1 MESSYLFS
9 IGHGNKS
16 IAEFIAEL
24 AQFDIQYLIDIRSK
38 PYSKFY
44 PWFNHYELKHAISET
59 HQITYA
65 YMGDVLGGLPK
76 EDCGCYTDGKV
87 DYSKLAQMD
96 FFQKGLQRLV
106 NAHQQGYKTCIM
118 CSESDP
124 CMCHRTKLIGEELRK
139 FGITLQ
145 HIYRTKDGRV
155 TLISQAQAMA
165 NVLNNDG
172 RKTDLFHQNEEINLT
187 SRKQYV

>member
-65 YMGDVLGGLPK
+65 YMDDVLGGLPK
-76 EDCGCYTDGKV
+76 EDCGCYTDGQ
-87 DYSKLAQMD
+87 A
-96 FFQKGLQRLV
+96 
-106 NAHQQGYKTCIM
+106 
-118 CSESDP
+118 
-124 CMCHRTKLIGEELRK
+124 
-139 FGITLQ
+139 TLQ
-145 HIYRTKDGRV
+145 HHRRLHHTVIQSHTSIFRALLLNGVCRKGPCSRPQCGLLGGR
-155 TLISQAQAMA
+155 QRPHE
-165 NVLNNDG
+165 G
-172 RKTDLFHQNEEINLT
+172 RQLL
-187 SRKQYV
+187 SR